1 MKREIKDYYL
11 ELLKIG
17 DILENNGLYFKVESP
32 IAEEA
37 LKVFEIAVGKQ
48 LPNDYV
54 QWLGLTKEIWLMDS
68 YPSGYLG
75 LFEPRVSD
83 IDDKW
88 IVQIGSIEG
97 ECDNYYLDMKT
108 NTYYRKIGLCA
119 PEVIEFASFSDLL
132 NDFLQLV
139 ETNMTEEYGNRWRN
153 GVLNIL
159 LE

>member
-1 MKREIKDYYL
+1 
-11 ELLKIG
+11 
-17 DILENNGLYFKVESP
+17 
-32 IAEEA
+32 
-37 LKVFEIAVGKQ
+37 
-48 LPNDYV
+48 
-54 QWLGLTKEIWLMDS
+54 MDS